1 MKVKVIKKFRD
12 ITTKEIRKVGEE
24 FECTAER
31 YDQIKNAGEYVEP
44 VDGEPENGEPENGE
58 PENGEP
64 ENGEHNTGSGT
75 VCDIAQMSIDELK
88 SVAKEKKIK
97 NYSRMTK
104 EELVDALSE

>member
-58 PENGEP
+58 
-64 ENGEHNTGSGT
+64 HNTGSGT